1 MNKEFDLKNRTKIFS
16 YSCIELCSNLPNT
29 YLGNHVKGQLI
40 RCSTSVAAN
49 YRAANHAQSKAAF
62 IAKLSIVVEECDECE
77 FWMGLIIDKNLM
89 VHELV
94 KPVLKEANELT
105 SIFVASRRTSANS
118 LKK

>member
-1 MNKEFDLKNRTKIFS
+1 MKKEFDLKSRTKVFS
-16 YSCIELCSNLPNT
+16 YSCIELCGSLPNA

-49 YRAANHAQSKAAF
+49 YRAASHAQSKAGF

-77 FWMGLIIDKNLM
+77 YWMGLIIDKELILE
-89 VHELV
+89 ELV
-94 KPVLKEANELT
+94 RPILNEANELT
-105 SIFVASRRTSANS
+105 SISVASRRTSANS